1 LPEGARRLAAIM
13 FTDMVGYTA
22 LGQKNEELSL
32 TLVAEQRK
40 VIRPII
46 ARHNGREVKT
56 IGDAFLV
63 EFLNALDA
71 VRCAYDIQR
80 AIREFNI
87 SMPSDQRLHLRIG
100 VHDGDVVESNG
111 DISGDAV
118 NVASRIEPLAE
129 DGGVCLTQ
137 DVYNHVRNK
146 IELPMSSLGPKT
158 LKNVVEPV
166 EVYRMVMPWEIGTGA
181 KVKALEPRRI
191 AVLPLENISP
201 SPADAYISDGLTEEL
216 ISTLSRINGLRV
228 IARTSAMRYK
238 GSGKGVNQIG
248 RELGAG
254 SLIEGSVRTMRNKVR
269 ISVQLIDSATEEHL
283 WAGDYDREI
292 GDVFEVQKD
301 IATKVAEELRVKL
314 QPDERQ
320 RLGRRETQNSGAYT
334 LYLKGRHYWN
344 ERTEDGFRKAREYF
358 EKAIEL
364 DPGYGAPYS
373 GLADTYH
380 TMASFFGRF
389 SSDVML
395 QNAKKYAEKA
405 LELDGTL
412 AEAQVSLADV
422 SQDLGDW
429 LEAEKRYKLA
439 IGLNPSY
446 ALAHFWYSILLTW
459 HQRHDEAIA
468 EARRAQ
474 ELDPFSPSISIAVG
488 QALTYARRY
497 DEAVEWLDN
506 VILTNPGVP
515 NPHFIRGLAYLYE
528 GMYEQA
534 LADAKEAMVLKNDRV
549 IMLSGLAEAG
559 LGHREKAEEVLRELE
574 QKEALYITRATL
586 QLALGKKE
594 EAIRTLE
601 AAYQKREIDLG
612 WLNVIP
618 YYDVLRDDESFVS
631 LLQNIRTPKG
641 PNHREV

>member
-1 LPEGARRLAAIM
+1 MPEGARRLAAIM

>member
-1 LPEGARRLAAIM
+1 M